1 MELKFTPKKIMLIE
15 KEKGIPLAEIISRY
29 DMGTLALFVQKGM
42 EISEDEAFAKIE
54 EYLMAEHDIIELY
67 FEIIESLQKQGFL
80 VRKLDL
86 NSVKAKMEKALQQ
99 AV

>member
-1 MELKFTPKKIMLIE
+1 MLIE